1 MGIKN
6 KLGDLNDH
14 LFEQLERLNDEDL
27 KGEALEEEINRA
39 KAITDISQNII
50 SNADIALKAFKCAG
64 DFYRTTNGL
73 IRQVKTIKSGK
84 RQFTRTT
91 ETLINGVHRL
101 KDIVKYSGDITELIE
116 TKDILKIKEDNS
128 TVYVGLEKDETTVTY
143 KDIIDDIKN
152 GKIELLEI
160 LTHEQF
166 ATHSYK
172 VGV

>member
-1 MGIKN
+1 M
-6 KLGDLNDH
+6 
-14 LFEQLERLNDEDL
+14 
-27 KGEALEEEINRA
+27 
-39 KAITDISQNII
+39 
-50 SNADIALKAFKCAG
+50 
-64 DFYRTTNGL
+64 
-73 IRQVKTIKSGK
+73 KTIKSGK